1 MALFTWKD
9 EYSVKIEKID
19 GQHKKLVELLDQL
32 HSSML
37 SAKADGV
44 MGKILD
50 ELVRYTTV
58 HFGEEEQLMKLHNYP
73 GYQSQLEAHK
83 IFIKKIEDFQTD
95 FKEGKKMI
103 SVDLLYLLKDW
114 LIGHINGVDKK
125 YTEFFHDKGVN

>member
-19 GQHKKLVELLDQL
+19 GQHKKLVAVDQL

-58 HFGEEEQLMKLHNYP
+58 HFGEEEQFMKLITTRI
-73 GYQSQLEAHK
+73 SISTRAHK